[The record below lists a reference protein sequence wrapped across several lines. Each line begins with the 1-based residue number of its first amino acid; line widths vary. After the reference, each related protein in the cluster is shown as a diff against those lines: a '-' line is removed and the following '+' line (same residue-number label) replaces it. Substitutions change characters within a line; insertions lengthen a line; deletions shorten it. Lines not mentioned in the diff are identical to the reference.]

1 MKPLTAGSEIDSW
14 CTRCKMDLMH
24 RIIAMHQGRPAR
36 VICQTCFSQHNYRAP
51 RAAPKT
57 RAVLGRAAAA
67 PGSSPAASRPPTR
80 ARSEQER
87 RTEWES
93 RIAGQALTA
102 FTRYSMERTF
112 RAGQLVLHTKFGE
125 GYVIDVRED
134 GKLSVMFRDGPRTLA
149 HKLS

>member
-1 MKPLTAGSEIDSW
+1 MKALTAGSEIDSW

-24 RIIAMHQGRPAR
+24 RIIAMHQGRPVR

-57 RAVLGRAAAA
+57 RPVVGRAPAAA
-67 PGSSPAASRPPTR
+67 GNRPSTSRPPAR
-80 ARSEQER
+80 ARSEADR
-87 RTEWES
+87 RSEWES

-112 RAGQLVLHTKFGE
+112 REGQLVLHSKFGE
-125 GYVIDVRED
+125 GYVVDVRED

-149 HKLS
+149 HKIG

>member
-1 MKPLTAGSEIDSW
+1 MKALTAGSEIDSW

-51 RAAPKT
+51 RAASKN
-57 RAVLGRAAAA
+57 RAGVVRAPNRADPR
-67 PGSSPAASRPPTR
+67 PGSSRPPTR

-87 RTEWES
+87 RSEWES

-112 RAGQLVLHTKFGE
+112 REGQLVLHTKFGE
-125 GYVIDVRED
+125 GYVVDVRED

-149 HKLS
+149 HKIG